1 MKIISICGTII
12 LGSIVLVTV
21 LNKNSST
28 PLAQEDKMT
37 TERSICKSCQDKN
50 DLEWIIQDKAD
61 NSSSDQKVIIIREG
75 KNDLE
80 WIIQDK
86 ADSSSSGLKV
96 ITKWI
101 ECGSGEEEL
110 DLDWVKQ
117 VGSPDGALLLDSSH

>member
-1 MKIISICGTII
+1 MKMISICGTII

-50 DLEWIIQDKAD
+50 DSEWIGWIIQGT
-61 NSSSDQKVIIIREG
+61 SSGHKVI
-75 KNDLE
+75 K
-80 WIIQDK
+80 
-86 ADSSSSGLKV
+86 
-96 ITKWI
+96 KWI

>member
-61 NSSSDQKVIIIREG
+61 SSSSDQ
-75 KNDLE
+75 
-80 WIIQDK
+80 
-86 ADSSSSGLKV
+86 KV

-117 VGSPDGALLLDSSH
+117 VGSPDGTLLLDSSH

>member
-1 MKIISICGTII
+1 MKMISICGTII
-12 LGSIVLVTV
+12 LDSIVLVTV

-37 TERSICKSCQDKN
+37 MEQSICKSCQDKN

-61 NSSSDQKVIIIREG
+61 SSSSDQ
-75 KNDLE
+75 
-80 WIIQDK
+80 
-86 ADSSSSGLKV
+86 KV

-110 DLDWVKQ
+110 DFDWVEQ

>member
-50 DLEWIIQDKAD
+50 DLEWI
-61 NSSSDQKVIIIREG
+61 
-75 KNDLE
+75 E

-86 ADSSSSGLKV
+86 ADSSSSGHKV

-110 DLDWVKQ
+110 DFDWVEQ